1 MNANIL
7 LGASERVI
15 PARPNGVTKYSWGEG
30 KNPVSYCHDWITA
43 FASITIDNLI
53 RASLD

>member
-30 KNPVSYCHDWITA
+30 KNPVSYCHYWITA